1 MKIYDSPNLRRA
13 KVIEESD
20 ADEIIAII
28 YRSKHWLELL
38 DGRGYVFMWG
48 WKFAHPIG
56 GTGLAY
62 TSVV

>member
-1 MKIYDSPNLRRA
+1 MKIYDACHLKRA
-13 KVIEESD
+13 QVIEESD
-20 ADEIIAII
+20 ADTIIATDIGNQ
-28 YRSKHWLELL
+28 HWLELA

-48 WKFAHPIG
+48 WKFAHPID